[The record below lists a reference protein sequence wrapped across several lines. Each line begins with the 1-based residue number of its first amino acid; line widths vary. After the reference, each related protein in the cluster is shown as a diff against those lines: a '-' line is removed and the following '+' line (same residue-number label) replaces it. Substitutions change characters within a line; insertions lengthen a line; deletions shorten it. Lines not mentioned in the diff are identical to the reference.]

1 MRTFKDYLAEKEE
14 QTFIH
19 YSHRDNLT
27 HLYGGMSG
35 SGIKGAEDE
44 RVKQSK
50 DSRIKK
56 RIYFYPSVGSDH
68 LPRPEAG
75 LGSHVYHAKLSNLH
89 DASKPSQESNE
100 IAKLAQKRISSG
112 EHPHSAYESSVL
124 DRGHSGYKT
133 DNLAVVLNHDVP
145 VKYVGSSIGKPF
157 KDHVFDTK
165 EKKKSIFGGI
175 PNSSGE
181 HTSSHLTSDQVS
193 FWQQHKPDLQ
203 KAAPSA
209 KMQYGQLTVH
219 KDHLENLKT
228 ELEKH
233 PNHPL

>member
-1 MRTFKDYLAEKEE
+1 MRTFKEYLAEKEE
-14 QTFIH
+14 PTFIH

-44 RVKQSK
+44 RLKQSK

-56 RIYFYPSVGSDH
+56 RVYFYPQVAGG
-68 LPRPEAG
+68 LPKPEIG
-75 LGSHVYHAKLSNLH
+75 LGPHTYEAKLSGMH
-89 DASKPSQESNE
+89 DATKQSE
-100 IAKLAQKRISSG
+100 IGNKIALSARERVAKG
-112 EHPHSAYESSVL
+112 EHPSNAFESSVL
-124 DRGHSGYKT
+124 DHGFKGYHT
-133 DNLAVVLNHDVP
+133 PNMSVVLNHDVP
-145 VKYVGSSIGKPF
+145 VKYVGSSVGKTF
-157 KDHVFDTK
+157 GTHSFDTK